1 MHNIEV
7 NGSTLSV
14 GHNLYM
20 FMHAHRE
27 QQRGDR
33 PRNGRDQEY
42 RSTHPTLSL
51 WIDAIFINRS
61 NTEEKKYQVGEMGQI
76 HKSAQQIL
84 IWLGEL
90 GEHMQ
95 RFLTEI
101 DALTLVLDESDK
113 NNGKITSN
121 ISVEVERMDKVARS
135 HVHN

>member
-1 MHNIEV
+1 M
-7 NGSTLSV
+7 
-14 GHNLYM
+14 
-20 FMHAHRE
+20 
-27 QQRGDR
+27 DR
-33 PRNGRDQEY
+33 QTRKK
-42 RSTHPTLSL
+42 
-51 WIDAIFINRS
+51 
-61 NTEEKKYQVGEMGQI
+61 KKYQVGEMGQI

-135 HVHN
+135 HIHN